1 MPGQLV
7 SSLES
12 ISSQEGSVPLLL
24 PLRSTAA
31 TPKPTP
37 QRLSHVKPSQQPL
50 VHSQEKCLQFRSP
63 QPGCVAQV
71 LTVLL

>member
-7 SSLES
+7 SSLKS
-12 ISSQEGSVPLLL
+12 IGSQEGSVPLLL

-31 TPKPTP
+31 TPK
-37 QRLSHVKPSQQPL
+37 RLSHLKPSQQPL

-63 QPGCVAQV
+63 QPGYVAQV
-71 LTVLL
+71 LTALL